1 MNASLE
7 VGKKAKSLTSKPTAE
22 IFRLL
27 DLFSILV
34 LENLF
39 INLKVLLQR
48 IFRPRFSG
56 LNKFSGRKIKF
67 GV

>member
-34 LENLF
+34 LENL
-39 INLKVLLQR
+39 
-48 IFRPRFSG
+48 
-56 LNKFSGRKIKF
+56 IKP
-67 GV
+67 